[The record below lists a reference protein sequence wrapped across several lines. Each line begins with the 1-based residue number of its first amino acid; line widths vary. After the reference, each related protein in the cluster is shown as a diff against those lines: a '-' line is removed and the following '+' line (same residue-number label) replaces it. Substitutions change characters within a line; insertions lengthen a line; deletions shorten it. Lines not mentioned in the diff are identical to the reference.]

1 MPERMILNAAKACIL
16 ASLLT
21 SMTGNA
27 EPSQLMCAFRCVAS
41 QGWMHT
47 TRNKAGL
54 KVMTA
59 TRSPNALP
67 LAEVA
72 WEMEDSGFPGWI
84 WLKRFA
90 TQEYASA
97 LAPPEKPPWVFVAA
111 DRRPTRAGLFR
122 IEHVSGGWYFFSNHT
137 NGYVN
142 CVEGGLLR
150 GHGYFP
156 NNNVAATR
164 EPSTEFELVALNESQ
179 VRASMSASSSPAV
192 NSAAR
197 MFQRSSRSTGALQQ
211 PGTSLGYEAS
221 RAALRSVALSNEGS
235 SSGTG
240 IALTSPYGD
249 LDTGAATQDEPS
261 RGIPD
266 PPPKDSALPSSLGE
280 ALARNAA
287 ISRRRRRNKN
297 NAGSSSGPSADGA
310 PPPVAATPKTCKQA
324 CKWSYEEESGDGY
337 PTPAFSGPL
346 GNYLCPS
353 MFRDLSDYVFKV
365 WCVCS

>member
-1 MPERMILNAAKACIL
+1 MLLKIFRAFIF
-16 ASLLT
+16 ASLST
-21 SMTGNA
+21 AITGNV
-27 EPSQLMCAFRCVAS
+27 ETSQLMCAFRCVAS

-54 KVMTA
+54 KMLTA

-90 TQEYASA
+90 TQEYARA
-97 LAPPEKPPWVFVAA
+97 LAPPEKPPWVFAA
-111 DRRPTRAGLFR
+111 TDRRPTRAGLFR

-164 EPSTEFELVALNESQ
+164 EPSTEFELVALNKSQ
-179 VRASMSASSSPAV
+179 VRASVAPLQSSVA
-192 NSAAR
+192 SAASV
-197 MFQRSSRSTGALQQ
+197 QRSSRVGALQQ
-211 PGTSLGYEAS
+211 PEASTRYEPS
-221 RAALRSVALSNEGS
+221 RAALRSVALSSEGS
-235 SSGTG
+235 TSRASDGELDTITPLEDESTG
-240 IALTSPYGD
+240 ISDG
-249 LDTGAATQDEPS
+249 PS
-261 RGIPD
+261 
-266 PPPKDSALPSSLGE
+266 KDSSVPSSLGE

-287 ISRRRRRNKN
+287 MAKKRRRSNQGETTL
-297 NAGSSSGPSADGA
+297 AAVA
-310 PPPVAATPKTCKQA
+310 PKSCQQA
-324 CKWSYEEESGDGY
+324 CKWSYMEDSGGY

-365 WCVCS
+365 CMG